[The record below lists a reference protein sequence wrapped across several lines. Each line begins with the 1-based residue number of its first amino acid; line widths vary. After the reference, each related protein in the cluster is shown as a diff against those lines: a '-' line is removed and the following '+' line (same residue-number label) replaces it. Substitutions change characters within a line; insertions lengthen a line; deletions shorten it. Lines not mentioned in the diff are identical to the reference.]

1 MLNWAVRSCA
11 QASESDL
18 APAAYRWSTKLHRPR
33 TATRLRRKVPVAHVH
48 LSLYMKH
55 FFFSAALMCGALAA
69 QAQKNSF
76 YIGGQAGF
84 NSTTT
89 TVDSRGT
96 STTTSKLNN
105 YSFSPEVG
113 TFLTNQ
119 VQLGV
124 GFTFSGSRQETP
136 NATVV
141 GTTLSTAIN
150 RYGGTVYSR
159 YFFGEG
165 NFRPFVGVNVSLL
178 PGNSTVETIGA
189 AGTTEYRTLDFGANL
204 NAGFGYGLTK
214 RLAVVGSFGT
224 FGFQS
229 STSKQKDG
237 DLKTTTNNFGLNANT
252 LGNLFTVGVYYTFIT
267 GEKQTGGQ

>member
-1 MLNWAVRSCA
+1 MKPFFL
-11 QASESDL
+11 L
-18 APAAYRWSTKLHRPR
+18 AALTLPA
-33 TATRLRRKVPVAHVH
+33 
-48 LSLYMKH
+48 
-55 FFFSAALMCGALAA
+55 FSAY
-69 QAQKNSF
+69 AQKNSY

-84 NSTTT
+84 NSTST
-89 TVDSRGT
+89 TVDNNGV

-136 NATVV
+136 YVAGVSASTTV
-141 GTTLSTAIN
+141 N

-178 PGNSTVETIGA
+178 PGNSTVESGGLA
-189 AGTTEYRTLDFGANL
+189 STTTKYNTLDFGANL

-229 STSKQKDG
+229 SRSKREG
-237 DLKTTTNNFGLNANT
+237 SNLTTTTNNFGLNANT

-267 GEKQTGGQ
+267 GEKQASGQ

>member
-1 MLNWAVRSCA
+1 MKQFFL
-11 QASESDL
+11 
-18 APAAYRWSTKLHRPR
+18 
-33 TATRLRRKVPVAHVH
+33 TATL
-48 LSLYMKH
+48 
-55 FFFSAALMCGALAA
+55 ALGALVA
-69 QAQKNSF
+69 QAQKSSV

-89 TVDSRGT
+89 TITNNGISN
-96 STTTSKLNN
+96 TTSKLNN

-124 GFTFSGSRQETP
+124 GFTFSGSRQEVP
-136 NATVV
+136 YTV
-141 GTTLSTAIN
+141 GPSASTSIN

-165 NFRPFVGVNVSLL
+165 NFRPFVGVNVSVL
-178 PGNSTVETIGA
+178 PGNSTVESG
-189 AGTTEYRTLDFGANL
+189 GVGSTTTKFNTLDFGANL

-229 STSKQKDG
+229 SKSKQKDG
-237 DLKTTTNNFGLNANT
+237 NLETKTNNFGLNANT
-252 LGNLFTVGVYYTFIT
+252 LGNLFTVGVYYTLIT
-267 GEKQTGGQ
+267 GEKQ

>member
-1 MLNWAVRSCA
+1 
-11 QASESDL
+11 
-18 APAAYRWSTKLHRPR
+18 
-33 TATRLRRKVPVAHVH
+33 
-48 LSLYMKH
+48 MKH
-55 FFFSAALMCGALAA
+55 FFLTAALAASALAA

-84 NSTTT
+84 NSTSTT
-89 TVDSRGT
+89 QDAGGI

-124 GFTFSGSRQETP
+124 GFTFSGSRTEGVP
-136 NATVV
+136 
-141 GTTLSTAIN
+141 TAANLIAVTDVN
-150 RYGGTVYSR
+150 RYGGTIYSR

-165 NFRPFVGVNVSLL
+165 NFRPFVGVNASLL
-178 PGNSTVETIGA
+178 PGNSTTET
-189 AGTTEYRTLDFGANL
+189 AGPNSITRNYSTFDFGANL

-224 FGFQS
+224 FGFQN
-229 STSKQKDG
+229 STSKEKGTDNRI
-237 DLKTTTNNFGLNANT
+237 TTNNFGLNANT

-267 GEKQTGGQ
+267 GEKQGGN

>member
-1 MLNWAVRSCA
+1 MKHLF
-11 QASESDL
+11 L
-18 APAAYRWSTKLHRPR
+18 FAALTSS
-33 TATRLRRKVPVAHVH
+33 AFVAH
-48 LSLYMKH
+48 
-55 FFFSAALMCGALAA
+55 
-69 QAQKNSF
+69 AQKNSF

-89 TVDSRGT
+89 TVDNNGVS
-96 STTTSKLNN
+96 STTSKLNN

-124 GFTFSGSRQETP
+124 GFTFSGSKQETP
-136 NATVV
+136 YSV
-141 GTTLSTAIN
+141 GTSASTSIN

-165 NFRPFVGVNVSLL
+165 NFRPFVGVNVSVL
-178 PGNSTVETIGA
+178 PGNSTVESGGVV
-189 AGTTEYRTLDFGANL
+189 GTTTKYNTMDFGANL

-237 DLKTTTNNFGLNANT
+237 NMKTTTNNFGLNANT
-252 LGNLFTVGVYYTFIT
+252 LGNLFTVGVYYTLIT
-267 GEKQTGGQ
+267 GEKQAGNK

>member
-1 MLNWAVRSCA
+1 
-11 QASESDL
+11 
-18 APAAYRWSTKLHRPR
+18 
-33 TATRLRRKVPVAHVH
+33 
-48 LSLYMKH
+48 MKH
-55 FFFSAALMCGALAA
+55 LFLAAALTGCALAA

-76 YIGGQAGF
+76 YLGGQAGF
-84 NSTTT
+84 NSTST
-89 TVDSRGT
+89 TVDTNGI

-124 GFTFSGSRQETP
+124 GFTFSGSKQENP

-141 GTTLSTAIN
+141 GTNLSTSIN

-178 PGNSTVETIGA
+178 PGNSTVETIGVA
-189 AGTTEYRTLDFGANL
+189 NIGTTTKYNTLDFGANL

-237 DLKTTTNNFGLNANT
+237 NLKTTTNNFGLNANT
-252 LGNLFTVGVYYTFIT
+252 LGNLFTVGVYYTLLT

>member
-1 MLNWAVRSCA
+1 
-11 QASESDL
+11 
-18 APAAYRWSTKLHRPR
+18 
-33 TATRLRRKVPVAHVH
+33 
-48 LSLYMKH
+48 MKH
-55 FFFSAALMCGALAA
+55 ILLAAAFTGSALAA
-69 QAQKNSF
+69 SAQKSSF

-84 NSTTT
+84 NSTNTT
-89 TVDSRGT
+89 ADNGNT
-96 STTTSKLNN
+96 STTTNKLNT
-105 YSFSPEVG
+105 YSFSPEIG

-124 GFTFSGSRQETP
+124 GFTFSGSKQEAPLVTG
-136 NATVV
+136 NTSSL
-141 GTTLSTAIN
+141 TTN

-165 NFRPFVGVNVSLL
+165 NFRPFVGLNASLL
-178 PGNSTVETIGA
+178 PGNSTMESSGA
-189 AGTTEYRTLDFGANL
+189 FNTSTKYTTLDFGANL

-229 STSKQKDG
+229 SSSKQDG
-237 DLKTTTNNFGLNANT
+237 TNNKTTTTNFGLNANT

-267 GEKQTGGQ
+267 GEKQTPGQ

>member
-1 MLNWAVRSCA
+1 MKYFFL
-11 QASESDL
+11 
-18 APAAYRWSTKLHRPR
+18 
-33 TATRLRRKVPVAHVH
+33 TAI
-48 LSLYMKH
+48 LSG
-55 FFFSAALMCGALAA
+55 SALAA
-69 QAQKNSF
+69 NAQKNSF

-89 TVDSRGT
+89 TDNTKGI
-96 STTTSKLNN
+96 STTTNKLNN

-124 GFTFSGSRQETP
+124 GFTFSGSKQEMP
-136 NATVV
+136 YAV
-141 GTTLSTAIN
+141 GNTSSTTIN

-165 NFRPFVGVNVSLL
+165 NFRPFVGLNASLL
-178 PGNSTVETIGA
+178 PGNSTVDNGGVASGRTK
-189 AGTTEYRTLDFGANL
+189 YSTLDFGANL

-229 STSKQKDG
+229 SRSKEDG
-237 DLKTTTNNFGLNANT
+237 TDNKITTTNFGLNANT

-267 GEKQTGGQ
+267 GEKQTPGQ

>member
-1 MLNWAVRSCA
+1 MK
-11 QASESDL
+11 
-18 APAAYRWSTKLHRPR
+18 Y
-33 TATRLRRKVPVAHVH
+33 
-48 LSLYMKH
+48 LSLL
-55 FFFSAALMCGALAA
+55 AALTLCTTAA
-69 QAQKNSF
+69 HAQKNSF

-89 TVDSRGT
+89 TLDNNGT

-105 YSFSPEVG
+105 YSFSPEIG

-124 GFTFSGSRQETP
+124 GFTFSGSKQETP

-141 GTTLSTAIN
+141 GTTLSSTVN

-178 PGNSTVETIGA
+178 PGNSTVESVGVTNPTA
-189 AGTTEYRTLDFGANL
+189 KYNTLDFGANL

-229 STSKQKDG
+229 STSKQEGSNVKI
-237 DLKTTTNNFGLNANT
+237 TTNNFGLNANT

-267 GEKQTGGQ
+267 GEKQ